1 MVWPG
6 RRSRCTPILA
16 AAIFAT
22 GCDDGELRGRT
33 DDSKDGKTYLIVADD
48 NGGHCGPIRVDGKV
62 WPHALNVPG
71 AVAPGD
77 HRIECGG
84 EIEFRIDSGKTFRV
98 DDWGP

>member
-98 DDWGP
+98 DYWGP